1 MKCNDKN
8 IVKQLFLYSCDSKK
22 QTLLRN
28 WLFLFSPKSHFKEP
42 LRVMMRAD
50 AAMNTLQER
59 KNKEQ

>member
-1 MKCNDKN
+1 MKCNNKN
-8 IVKQLFLYSCDSKK
+8 AVKQLFLYSCDSKK

-28 WLFLFSPKSHFKEP
+28 WLFLFSPKSHFEDP

-50 AAMNTLQER
+50 VAMNTLQER